1 MKRLTSKEDYTTIRG
16 QHTPFQIDA
25 NFGYKYTWSSLFFW
39 AQDIQSL
46 HGHLFLIADSQLLLL
61 RCCFRAHRMI
71 CTCSLPCHA
80 ISGPEAV
87 SRGSG
92 LGVMWLSTYAGMKGS
107 FRKHCYG
114 QTMGTQSQ
122 GCTMVNWLLPSQF
135 AAALFTSSTE
145 DCSAWRL
152 GPLASNCLVCFHRNQ
167 MKKYVKSGATCC
179 ITSRQYAVIQFR
191 FKTSQEHTSSQ
202 CFRPRYITSN

>member
-1 MKRLTSKEDYTTIRG
+1 M
-16 QHTPFQIDA
+16 QILGTKTFDLA
-25 NFGYKYTWSSLFFW
+25 SSSELKIFR
-39 AQDIQSL
+39 AYMDI
-46 HGHLFLIADSQLLLL
+46 FLIADSQLLLL

-152 GPLASNCLVCFHRNQ
+152 GPLASNCLVCFHRNEI
-167 MKKYVKSGATCC
+167 KKYVKSGATCC